1 MTLETIMT
9 LIGSLGTLT
18 ATVTGVL
25 YWRQNRRIKEAEA
38 RREEAETQLKTLEVR
53 EREEERY
60 NKRVDVLHEDIDT
73 LNTQLTNAYKDKARA
88 EEIIDDKTAK
98 IRELNDTI
106 FALQKQLVDKEN
118 LIGRLKL
125 FIQWLKHW
133 HCKRETGKLK
143 GQCTRRLPEQSVPT
157 PFQEYPDK
165 SLLADLGVDDVTTD
179 VGMHPGASATDETCA
194 SAIEVTE

>member
-1 MTLETIMT
+1 MNIEAIIT
-9 LIGSLGTLT
+9 LIGTILGS
-18 ATVTGVL
+18 GVIVSVV
-25 YWRQNRRIKEAEA
+25 YRRQNRRIKDAEA
-38 RREEAETQLKTLEVR
+38 QKEEAAAKLADVEIQLKKLEVR

-88 EEIIDDKTAK
+88 EAIIDDKTAM
-98 IRELNDTI
+98 IRDQNVTI
-106 FALQKQLVDKEN
+106 FSLQQQLTEKER

-133 HCKRETGKLK
+133 HCRRETGKRK
-143 GQCTRRLPEQSVPT
+143 EQCSRRLPEQPVPT

-165 SLLADLGVDDVTTD
+165 SLLAEVGIEDITDKLTEMETAEEEAPEDV
-179 VGMHPGASATDETCA
+179 E
-194 SAIEVTE
+194 

>member
-38 RREEAETQLKTLEVR
+38 RRQEAETQLKTIEVR

-88 EEIIDDKTAK
+88 EAIIDDKTAM
-98 IRELNDTI
+98 IRELNVTI
-106 FALQKQLVDKEN
+106 FSLQQQLVDKEN

-133 HCKRETGKLK
+133 HCRRETGKRK
-143 GQCTRRLPEQSVPT
+143 EQCSRRMPEQPVPT

-165 SLLADLGVDDVTTD
+165 SLLAEIGVEDITDKVTVMEADEEDAPEDV
-179 VGMHPGASATDETCA
+179 E
-194 SAIEVTE
+194 